1 LPRNVSLA
9 ADLASTYVSRAL
21 ILTLLIAARISAY
34 SVLSHEAIIDAAW
47 VGTIKPLLL
56 TRYAGLNAEAL
67 REAHAYAYG
76 GAIIADS
83 GYYPLGSRL
92 FSDLV
97 HYVRGGDF
105 VTALLGEARDV
116 NEFAFAIG
124 ALAHYAAD
132 DNGHPVAINR
142 IVPMLYPKLRKKYGN
157 IISYEQAPGAHLK
170 TEFGFDVVQV
180 ANQHYAPEA
189 YQDFIGFKVSKSV
202 LERAFLKTYG
212 MELKEIFVSV
222 DLALGTFRYSVGGVI
237 PKLTKAA
244 WSAKED
250 EITKAKPGTTRDKFI
265 YNLSRASYEK
275 EWGDEYERP
284 GVFAR
289 ILAFIFQ
296 LIPKVGPLKAFAFH
310 VPTPE
315 AEKLFMESFNQS
327 LDRYRARLDTLHRG
341 EQLLLPNENL
351 DTGKRSKFGAYKLA
365 DKTYAKL
372 LEKLEKRKYDGVDTK
387 LRATV
392 LEYYRG
398 AEPLDRKVAQQL
410 NDLERAA
417 LLPAAQTRESSLS
430 SSPGLP

>member
-1 LPRNVSLA
+1 M
-9 ADLASTYVSRAL
+9 SRAL
-21 ILTLLIAARISAY
+21 VLTLLIAAARISAY

-47 VGTIKPLLL
+47 DRTIKPLLVS
-56 TRYAGLNAEAL
+56 RYPKSSPEDL

-76 GAIIADS
+76 GAIIPDS
-83 GYYPLGSRL
+83 GYYPLGNRL

-105 VTALLGEARDV
+105 VRTLLNEACDV

-132 DNGHPVAINR
+132 DNGHPIAINR
-142 IVPMLYPKLRKKYGN
+142 IVPMLYPTLHKKYGS
-157 IISYEQAPGAHLK
+157 IVSYEQAPGAHMK

-180 ANQHYAPEA
+180 AKQHYAPEA
-189 YQDFIGFKVSKSV
+189 YQDFIGFKVAKPV

-212 MELKEIFVSV
+212 MELKEMFLSV

-250 EITKAKPGTTRDKFI
+250 EITKTKPGTTRDKFI

-275 EWGDEYERP
+275 EWGNEYERP
-284 GVFAR
+284 GIFAR
-289 ILAFIFQ
+289 ILGFIFQ

-315 AEKLFMESFNQS
+315 AEKLFMESFNQT

-341 EQLLLPNENL
+341 ERMLLRNVNL
-351 DTGKRSKFGAYKLA
+351 DTGKMSKFGAYKLA

-372 LEKLEKRKYDGVDTK
+372 LKKLEERKYDGVDTN
-387 LRATV
+387 LRTTV

-398 AEPLDRKVAQQL
+398 AQPLDSKIAKQL
-410 NDLERAA
+410 NNLERAA
-417 LLPAAQTRESSLS
+417 LLPAAQARESSPS